1 MQIIIFGSPGVGKGT
16 QAKILA
22 VKLGIAHISTGD
34 ILREAIK
41 KETDLG
47 KKAKEIVEAGGLVP
61 DEIMAEL
68 IKDVLLDERCKN
80 GFILDGFPRTIQQ
93 AHILNKILAE
103 IKNGKPILI
112 KLDAKDEIIISRLSN
127 RLVCSKC
134 GNIIVKIVNTDYTE
148 NYSCHVCRSLNSYY
162 KRKDDDEEV
171 IRRRLKVYHETT
183 APVFEFYHDKA
194 IIIEVD
200 GSQEIDYVTSNILEK
215 MKTD

>member
-34 ILREAIK
+34 ILRDAIK
-41 KETDLG
+41 KESDLG
-47 KKAKEIVEAGGLVP
+47 KKAKEIVESGGLVP

-80 GFILDGFPRTIQQ
+80 GFILDGYPRTIQQ
-93 AHILNKILAE
+93 AHILNKILSE
-103 IKNGKPILI
+103 IKNGKTILI
-112 KLDAKDEIIISRLSN
+112 KLDAKDEIIISRLGN

-134 GNIIVKIVNTDYTE
+134 GNIIVNTDYTE
-148 NYSCHVCRSLNSYY
+148 NYSCTVCKSLNSYY
-162 KRKDDDEEV
+162 KRKDDEEEV

-200 GSQEIDYVTSNILEK
+200 ASQEIDNVTNDILEK
-215 MKTD
+215 MKRI

>member
-1 MQIIIFGSPGVGKGT
+1 MHIIIFGAPGVGKGT

-22 VKLGIAHISTGD
+22 MKLGIAHISTGD

-47 KKAKEIVEAGGLVP
+47 KKAKEIVESGGLVP
-61 DEIMAEL
+61 DEIMAGM
-68 IKDVLLDERCKN
+68 IKDVLLNERCKN
-80 GFILDGFPRTIQQ
+80 GFILDGFPRTTQQ
-93 AHILNKILAE
+93 AYILNKIFSEL
-103 IKNGKPILI
+103 NFGKPILI

-127 RLVCSKC
+127 RLVCSRC
-134 GNIIVKIVNTDYTE
+134 GNIIVNTDYIE
-148 NYSCHVCRSLNSYY
+148 NYSCPVCKSLNSYI

-171 IRRRLKVYHETT
+171 VRRRLKVYHETT
-183 APVFEFYHDKA
+183 APVFEFYQNKA
-194 IIIEVD
+194 TIIEIN